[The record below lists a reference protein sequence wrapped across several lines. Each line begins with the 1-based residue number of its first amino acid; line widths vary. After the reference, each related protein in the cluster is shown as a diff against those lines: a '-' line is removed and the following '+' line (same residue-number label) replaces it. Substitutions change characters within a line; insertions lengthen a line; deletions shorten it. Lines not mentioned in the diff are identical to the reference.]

1 MEGPI
6 KRRRIRRRTLR
17 NAIVAAMGLIVGVVG
32 WYVLQSHLDRRAAA
46 QHAAT
51 VARAEQVAD
60 TVAAKVTER
69 LARVGKQLE
78 TLAASA
84 AIRQVLTTAATH
96 SDPETVLA
104 AAAADHAAAIDGLL
118 RVRLLLP
125 DAIERQPDSE
135 SPLSYASLDMLK
147 QARQSDDPVAA
158 ELHMPGTER
167 AHIVMTRQVTDSAG
181 DLLGLLH
188 ASLEPGLLP
197 QAVGALEGVP
207 GYLEI
212 KQFVPGAKPVV
223 LLQQGDP
230 AFKQNFVSITRPIP
244 ASTWTVSYWP
254 PPSGSTSLLPAI
266 NASLVIIAAGAG
278 VFVLLVVLL
287 WRRGKRTDNDS
298 TISYGGAVQAFIDG
312 AHPSLGK
319 LIPNLPRPTQKKQ
332 SQQPMKKD
340 TSETSAAAE
349 REDITRVVK
358 AEAAVAEV
366 AEAAQAAQVPAG
378 IFRAYDIRGLVETE
392 LTPAVVEQL
401 GRALGSEV
409 RARNL
414 KGMVVGRDGRLTSPD
429 LAAALSRGLRAA
441 GVDVTDI
448 GLVATPVLYFA
459 THFLEPNSGVM
470 ITGSHNGPE
479 YNGLKMVLGGE
490 TLSGDTVQALYQ
502 RIQAQDFS
510 SGAGDLQMA
519 NITADYIRRATEDIP
534 VALGNALKIVVDCGN
549 GAAAKIA
556 PQVYRALGHEVI
568 ELYCDID
575 GNFPNHHPDPSQP
588 ENMQDLIARVKET
601 GADLG
606 FAFDG
611 DGDRL
616 GVVDAD
622 GNIIWP
628 DRQLMLLARDVLS
641 RNPGASIIFDVK
653 CSRYLKAII
662 ESAGG
667 QPLMWKTGH
676 SLIKAKM
683 KEVNAPLAG
692 EMSGHIFFK
701 ERWYGFDDAIY
712 TAARLLEILVR
723 HADTPT
729 AVLAELPDAI
739 STHELRVPLPETRH
753 AEVMQALKDQLAA
766 ESGELNDVDGLRID
780 YSDGWG
786 LIRPSNTS
794 PFLVTRFEAE
804 NQPALERI
812 QAVFR
817 NALQAVDPAL
827 EVPF

>member
-1 MEGPI
+1 MDGPI

-17 NAIVAAMGLIVGVVG
+17 NAIIAAVGLIVVVAG

-46 QHAAT
+46 RHAAS
-51 VARAEQVAD
+51 VARTEQA
-60 TVAAKVTER
+60 TETIAAKVAER
-69 LARVGKQLE
+69 LARAGEQLE

-84 AIRQVLTTAATH
+84 AIKRTLTTAAAH
-96 SDPETVLA
+96 SDPETLLA
-104 AAAADHAAAIDGLL
+104 EAAADHAAAIDNLL
-118 RVRLLLP
+118 RLRLLLP
-125 DAIERQPDSE
+125 EAIEREPDAE
-135 SPLSYASLDMLK
+135 PPLSYASLDMLE
-147 QARQSDDPVAA
+147 QARNSEEPVPA

-167 AHIVMTRQVTDSAG
+167 AHIVIIRQVTDSGG

-197 QAVGALEGVP
+197 RAIEVLEGVP
-207 GYLEI
+207 GHLEI
-212 KQFVPGAKPVV
+212 KQFVPGAAPVV
-223 LLQQGDP
+223 LLQHGDP
-230 AFKQNFVSITRPIP
+230 AYKQNTVSHTRPIP
-244 ASTWTVSYWP
+244 ASVWTVSYWP
-254 PPSGSTSLLPAI
+254 PPAERASLLSPFNGLLLLA
-266 NASLVIIAAGAG
+266 AAGASI
-278 VFVLLVVLL
+278 FILLVVLL
-287 WRRGKRTDNDS
+287 LRYSKRERS
-298 TISYGGAVQAFIDG
+298 SVTISYGGAVQAFIDG

-319 LIPNLPRPTQKKQ
+319 LIPNLPQQPQQKQ
-332 SQQPMKKD
+332 SQQTMTKD
-340 TSETSAAAE
+340 TSQTSTAAE

-358 AEAAVAEV
+358 PEAAVAE
-366 AEAAQAAQVPAG
+366 ATEAVHVPAG

-414 KGMVVGRDGRLTSPD
+414 EGMVVGRDGRLTSPD

-459 THFLEPNSGVM
+459 THFLEANSGVM

-510 SGAGDLQMA
+510 SGDGDLQTA
-519 NITADYIRRATEDIP
+519 DITADYIRRATEDIP

-568 ELYCDID
+568 ELFCDID

-588 ENMQDLIARVKET
+588 ENLQDLIAQVRET

-628 DRQLMLLARDVLS
+628 DRQLMLLAQDVLS
-641 RNPGASIIFDVK
+641 RNPGAPIIFDVK

-667 QPLMWKTGH
+667 KPLMWKTGH

-712 TAARLLEILVR
+712 TAARLLEILVQR
-723 HADTPT
+723 ADTPT
-729 AVLAELPDAI
+729 EVLAELPDAV
-739 STHELRVPLPETRH
+739 STHELRVAVPETRH
-753 AEVMQALKDQLAA
+753 AEVMQALKTQLAG
-766 ESGELNDVDGLRID
+766 ENGELNDVDGLRID

-804 NQPALERI
+804 NQAALERI

-817 NALQAVDPAL
+817 DALQAVDPAL
-827 EVPF
+827 DVPF